1 MGKRARGPPS
11 SFRWTTLPSPTLGL
25 PALFSLA
32 SLLGWVILFSAQE
45 MPLS

>member
-1 MGKRARGPPS
+1 MESRARGPPS
-11 SFRWTTLPSPTLGL
+11 SFRWTTLHPGL